1 MSDIKRWKGCSRC
14 KRRWLE
20 EDGVDGA
27 RRKIRGWYI
36 ESKRLLRCWLVG
48 DRRRGGWRGSELLGH
63 GQEGAE
69 RRS

>member
-1 MSDIKRWKGCSRC
+1 
-14 KRRWLE
+14 
-20 EDGVDGA
+20 
-27 RRKIRGWYI
+27 
-36 ESKRLLRCWLVG
+36 LLRCWLVG